1 MITGMISMILT
12 NSKNKIHICAPSN
25 GAVDEILKRIKET
38 GFKDI
43 DILRISASSYK
54 ISEDL

>member
-1 MITGMISMILT
+1 MILT
-12 NSKNKIHICAPSN
+12 NDKNKIHICAPSN

-38 GFKDI
+38 GFKNI
-43 DILRISASSYK
+43 DILRIGASSYK